1 MDNIKYMYLSKLFI
15 VVLVIFQV
23 SGCATQANQDPLEN
37 FNRAIYKFNDVADG
51 AIVKPISKGYKN
63 ITPTF
68 IVKGVNNFF
77 NNIRDVVTVIN
88 ELLQG
93 KIEYAANDT
102 GRILVNSTIGLLGFI
117 DVHSMNGGERRKEDF
132 GQTLGYWGVGQ
143 GAYLVLPFIGPSTTR
158 DAVGFVTDT
167 LAFDPISYINNVRGR
182 NQVRILQFIDARTEL
197 LNASAI
203 MDEAS
208 LDPYA
213 FQRDAYLQYREALVK
228 DSPSGEIDYTDTAN
242 SDYNF
247 EEYTEEST
255 IKSTTENCTNK
266 LTTENCKPQKVSQ
279 VK

>member
-1 MDNIKYMYLSKLFI
+1 MDNLKHMRISKLFI
-15 VVLVIFQV
+15 VILLIFQI
-23 SGCATQANQDPLEN
+23 SGCATQADKDPLEN

-51 AIVKPISKGYKN
+51 AIIKPVSKGYKN
-63 ITPTF
+63 IAPKF
-68 IVKGVNNFF
+68 VVKGVNNFF
-77 NNIRDVVTVIN
+77 NNIRDVVTIIN

-93 KIEYAANDT
+93 KIEYATNST

-117 DVHSMNGGERRKEDF
+117 DVHSISGGERRKEDF
-132 GQTLGYWGVGQ
+132 GQTLGYWGVAP
-143 GAYLVLPFIGPSTTR
+143 GAYLVLPFAGPSTTR

-197 LNASAI
+197 LNASSI

-213 FQRDAYLQYREALVK
+213 FQRDAYLQYRNALVS
-228 DSPSGEIDYTDTAN
+228 DTPSGEIDYTDTAG

-247 EEYTEEST
+247 EEYTEEFT
-255 IKSTTENCTNK
+255 NKGTTENCTNK
-266 LTTENCKPQKVSQ
+266 ITTEKCKAQKISQ
-279 VK
+279 AE

>member
-1 MDNIKYMYLSKLFI
+1 MRIFKLFI
-15 VVLVIFQV
+15 VILVIFQV
-23 SGCATQANQDPLEN
+23 SGCATHTNQDPLES

-51 AIVKPISKGYKN
+51 AVIKPISKGYKN
-63 ITPTF
+63 IAPTF

-102 GRILVNSTIGLLGFI
+102 GRILVNSTIGLLGFV

-143 GAYLVLPFIGPSTTR
+143 GAYLVLPFVGPSTTR

-182 NQVRILQFIDARTEL
+182 NQVRLLQFIDARTEL

-228 DSPSGEIDYTDTAN
+228 DKPSGDIDYTDTAN

-255 IKSTTENCTNK
+255 NKSTTENCTNK
-266 LTTENCKPQKVSQ
+266 LTTENCKAQKVSQ

>member
-1 MDNIKYMYLSKLFI
+1 MDNLKYMRISKLFI
-15 VVLVIFQV
+15 VILLIFQV
-23 SGCATQANQDPLEN
+23 SGCATQADKDPLES

-51 AIVKPISKGYKN
+51 AIIKPVSKGYKN
-63 ITPTF
+63 IAPKF
-68 IVKGVNNFF
+68 VVKGVNNFF

-93 KIEYAANDT
+93 KIEYATNST

-117 DVHSMNGGERRKEDF
+117 DVHSISGGERRKEDF
-132 GQTLGYWGVGQ
+132 GQTLGYWGVGP
-143 GAYLVLPFIGPSTTR
+143 GAYLVLPFVGPSTTR

-167 LAFDPISYINNVRGR
+167 LVFDPISYINNVRGR

-197 LNASAI
+197 LNASSI

-213 FQRDAYLQYREALVK
+213 FQRDAYLQYRNALVS
-228 DSPSGEIDYTDTAN
+228 DTPSGEIDYTDTAG

-247 EEYTEEST
+247 EEYTEEFT
-255 IKSTTENCTNK
+255 NKGITENCTNK
-266 LTTENCKPQKVSQ
+266 ITTENCKAQKISQ
-279 VK
+279 AE

>member
-1 MDNIKYMYLSKLFI
+1 MRISKLFI
-15 VVLVIFQV
+15 VFLLIFQV
-23 SGCATQANQDPLEN
+23 SGCATHANQDPLEG

-51 AIVKPISKGYKN
+51 AIIKPVSKGYKN
-63 ITPTF
+63 IAPTF
-68 IVKGVNNFF
+68 VVKGINNFF

-102 GRILVNSTIGLLGFI
+102 GRVLINSTIGLLGFI
-117 DVHSMNGGERRKEDF
+117 DVHSINGGERRKEDF

-143 GAYLVLPFIGPSTTR
+143 GAYLVLPFVGPSTTR

-167 LAFDPISYINNVRGR
+167 LAFDPISYVNNVRGR

-228 DSPSGEIDYTDTAN
+228 DKPSGEIDYKDTADF
-242 SDYNF
+242 DYNF

-255 IKSTTENCTNK
+255 DKLTTESCTDK
-266 LTTENCKPQKVSQ
+266 LTTENCKAQKISQ

>member
-1 MDNIKYMYLSKLFI
+1 MNMRIFKLFI

-23 SGCATQANQDPLEN
+23 SGCATHTNQDPLES

-51 AIVKPISKGYKN
+51 AVIKPISKGYKN
-63 ITPTF
+63 IAPTF

-93 KIEYAANDT
+93 KIEYAANDA
-102 GRILVNSTIGLLGFI
+102 GRIFVNSTIGLLGFV

-228 DSPSGEIDYTDTAN
+228 DKPSGEIDYTDTAN

-255 IKSTTENCTNK
+255 NKSTTENCTNK
-266 LTTENCKPQKVSQ
+266 LTTENCKAQKVSQ

>member
-1 MDNIKYMYLSKLFI
+1 MRIFKLFI

-23 SGCATQANQDPLEN
+23 SGCATHTNQDPLES

-51 AIVKPISKGYKN
+51 AVIKPISKGYKN
-63 ITPTF
+63 IAPTF

-102 GRILVNSTIGLLGFI
+102 GRILVNSTIGLLGFV

-143 GAYLVLPFIGPSTTR
+143 GAYLVLPFVGPSTTR

-182 NQVRILQFIDARTEL
+182 NQVRLLQFIDARTEL

-213 FQRDAYLQYREALVK
+213 FQRDAYLQYREALVNDK
-228 DSPSGEIDYTDTAN
+228 PSGDIDYTDTAN

-247 EEYTEEST
+247 EEYTEGST
-255 IKSTTENCTNK
+255 NKSTTENCTNK
-266 LTTENCKPQKVSQ
+266 LTTENCKAQKVSQ

>member
-1 MDNIKYMYLSKLFI
+1 MRIFKLFI

-23 SGCATQANQDPLEN
+23 SGCATHTNQDPLES

-51 AIVKPISKGYKN
+51 AVIKPISKGYKN
-63 ITPTF
+63 IAPTF

-102 GRILVNSTIGLLGFI
+102 GRILVNSTIGLLGFV

-143 GAYLVLPFIGPSTTR
+143 GAYLVLPFVGPSTTR

-182 NQVRILQFIDARTEL
+182 NQVRLLQFIDARTEL

-213 FQRDAYLQYREALVK
+213 FQRDAYLQYREALVQDK
-228 DSPSGEIDYTDTAN
+228 PSGDIDYTDTA
-242 SDYNF
+242 DLIIIMRK
-247 EEYTEEST
+247 YTEGST
-255 IKSTTENCTNK
+255 NKSTTENCTNK
-266 LTTENCKPQKVSQ
+266 LTTENCKAQKVSQ

>member
-228 DSPSGEIDYTDTAN
+228 DSPSGGIDYTDTAN

>member
-1 MDNIKYMYLSKLFI
+1 MHMRISKLFI
-15 VVLVIFQV
+15 VILLVFQV
-23 SGCATQANQDPLEN
+23 IGCATHTNPDPLES

-51 AIVKPISKGYKN
+51 TVIKPISKGYKN

-102 GRILVNSTIGLLGFI
+102 GRILVNSTIGLLGFV

-228 DSPSGEIDYTDTAN
+228 DKPSGEIDYTDT
-242 SDYNF
+242 SDSNYNYNF

-255 IKSTTENCTNK
+255 DKSTTENCTDK
-266 LTTENCKPQKVSQ
+266 LTTENCKAQKISQ

>member
-1 MDNIKYMYLSKLFI
+1 MRITKLFI
-15 VVLVIFQV
+15 VILLAFQV
-23 SGCATQANQDPLEN
+23 LGCATHANQDPLEN

-51 AIVKPISKGYKN
+51 AVIKPISKGYKN
-63 ITPTF
+63 IAPDF
-68 IVKGVNNFF
+68 VVKGVNNFF

-102 GRILVNSTIGLLGFI
+102 GRILVNSTIGLLGFV

-132 GQTLGYWGVGQ
+132 GQTLGYWGIGQ

-167 LAFDPISYINNVRGR
+167 LAFDPISYVNNVRGR

-208 LDPYA
+208 LDSYA
-213 FQRDAYLQYREALVK
+213 FQRDAYLQYREALVNDK
-228 DSPSGEIDYTDTAN
+228 PSGEIDYKDTADF
-242 SDYNF
+242 DYNF
-247 EEYTEEST
+247 DEYTKEST
-255 IKSTTENCTNK
+255 DKLTTENCTDK
-266 LTTENCKPQKVSQ
+266 LTTENCKAQKISQ

>member
-1 MDNIKYMYLSKLFI
+1 MDNLSYMRISKLFI
-15 VVLVIFQV
+15 VILLIFQV
-23 SGCATQANQDPLEN
+23 LGCATHANKDPLEN

-51 AIVKPISKGYKN
+51 AVIKPISKGYKN
-63 ITPTF
+63 IAPIF
-68 IVKGVNNFF
+68 VVKGVNNFF

-93 KIEYAANDT
+93 KIEYAANDA
-102 GRILVNSTIGLLGFI
+102 GRIFVNSTIGLLGFV

-203 MDEAS
+203 MDQAS

-228 DSPSGEIDYTDTAN
+228 DKPSGEIDYTDTAN

-255 IKSTTENCTNK
+255 NKSTTENCTNK
-266 LTTENCKPQKVSQ
+266 LTTENCKAQKVSQ

>member
-1 MDNIKYMYLSKLFI
+1 MNMRIFKLFI

-23 SGCATQANQDPLEN
+23 SGCATHTNQDPLES

-51 AIVKPISKGYKN
+51 AVIKPISKGYKN
-63 ITPTF
+63 IAPTF

-102 GRILVNSTIGLLGFI
+102 GRILVNSTIGLLGFV

-143 GAYLVLPFIGPSTTR
+143 GAYLVLPFVGPSTTR

-182 NQVRILQFIDARTEL
+182 NQVRLLQFIDARTEL

-228 DSPSGEIDYTDTAN
+228 DKPSGDIDYTDTAN

-247 EEYTEEST
+247 EEYTEGST
-255 IKSTTENCTNK
+255 NKSTTENCTNK
-266 LTTENCKPQKVSQ
+266 LTTENCKAQKVSQ

>member
-1 MDNIKYMYLSKLFI
+1 MPKLPKLNLFLI
-15 VVLVIFQV
+15 ITLLIFQI
-23 SGCATQANQDPLEN
+23 SGCATHSNKDPLES
-37 FNRAIYKFNDVADG
+37 FNRAVYKFNDVADG
-51 AIVKPISKGYKN
+51 AIIKPVSEGYKT
-63 ITPTF
+63 IAPTF
-68 IVKGVNNFF
+68 VVKGVNNFF

-88 ELLQG
+88 QLLQG
-93 KIEYAANDT
+93 KIKYAANDT

-117 DVHSMNGGERRKEDF
+117 DVHSINGGERRKEDF

-143 GAYLVLPFIGPSTTR
+143 GAYLVLPFIGPSSTR

-228 DSPSGEIDYTDTAN
+228 DSPSGGIDYTDTAN

>member
-1 MDNIKYMYLSKLFI
+1 MDNLKHMRISKLFI
-15 VVLVIFQV
+15 VILLIFQV
-23 SGCATQANQDPLEN
+23 SGCATQADKDPLEN

-51 AIVKPISKGYKN
+51 AIIKPVSKGYKN
-63 ITPTF
+63 IAPKF
-68 IVKGVNNFF
+68 VVKGVNNFF

-93 KIEYAANDT
+93 KIEYATNST

-117 DVHSMNGGERRKEDF
+117 DVHSISGGERRKEDF
-132 GQTLGYWGVGQ
+132 GQTLGYWGVGP
-143 GAYLVLPFIGPSTTR
+143 GAYLVLPFAGPSTTR

-197 LNASAI
+197 LNASSI

-213 FQRDAYLQYREALVK
+213 FQRDAYLQYRNALVS
-228 DSPSGEIDYTDTAN
+228 DTPSGEIDYTDTAG

-247 EEYTEEST
+247 EEYTEEFT
-255 IKSTTENCTNK
+255 NKGTTENCTNK
-266 LTTENCKPQKVSQ
+266 ITTEKCKAQKISQ
-279 VK
+279 AE

>member
-1 MDNIKYMYLSKLFI
+1 MDNLKHMRISKLFI
-15 VVLVIFQV
+15 VILLIFQV
-23 SGCATQANQDPLEN
+23 SGCATQADKDPLEN

-51 AIVKPISKGYKN
+51 AIIKPVSKGYKN
-63 ITPTF
+63 IAPKF
-68 IVKGVNNFF
+68 VVKGVNNFF

-93 KIEYAANDT
+93 KIEYATNST

-117 DVHSMNGGERRKEDF
+117 DVHSISGGERRKEDF
-132 GQTLGYWGVGQ
+132 GQTLGYWGVAP
-143 GAYLVLPFIGPSTTR
+143 GAYLVLPFAGPSTTR

-197 LNASAI
+197 LNASSI

-213 FQRDAYLQYREALVK
+213 FQRDAYLQYRNALVS
-228 DSPSGEIDYTDTAN
+228 DTPSGEIDYTDTAG

-247 EEYTEEST
+247 EEYTEEFT
-255 IKSTTENCTNK
+255 NKGITENCTNK
-266 LTTENCKPQKVSQ
+266 ITTENCKAQKISQ
-279 VK
+279 AE

>member
-1 MDNIKYMYLSKLFI
+1 MDNLKHMRISKLFI
-15 VVLVIFQV
+15 IVLIIFQV
-23 SGCATQANQDPLEN
+23 SGCATHANKDPLES

-51 AIVKPISKGYKN
+51 AVIKPISKGYKN
-63 ITPTF
+63 IAPTF
-68 IVKGVNNFF
+68 VVKGVNNFF

-93 KIEYAANDT
+93 KIEYAANDA
-102 GRILVNSTIGLLGFI
+102 GRILVNSTIGLLGFV

-203 MDEAS
+203 MDQAS

-228 DSPSGEIDYTDTAN
+228 DKPSGEIDYKDTADF
-242 SDYNF
+242 DYNF
-247 EEYTEEST
+247 DEYTEEST
-255 IKSTTENCTNK
+255 DKLTTESCTDK
-266 LTTENCKPQKVSQ
+266 LTTENCKAQKISQ

>member
-1 MDNIKYMYLSKLFI
+1 MNMRIFKLFI

-23 SGCATQANQDPLEN
+23 SGCATHTNQDPLES

-51 AIVKPISKGYKN
+51 AVIKPISKGYKN
-63 ITPTF
+63 IAPTF

-102 GRILVNSTIGLLGFI
+102 GRILVNSTIGLLGFV

-197 LNASAI
+197 LNASEI
-203 MDEAS
+203 MGQAS

-228 DSPSGEIDYTDTAN
+228 DKPSGEIDYTDTAN

-255 IKSTTENCTNK
+255 NKSTTENCTNK
-266 LTTENCKPQKVSQ
+266 LTTENCKAQKVSQ